1 RMSLREAKPIM
12 YRGKEYESLRAAS
25 KDIGLTHSTLA
36 KLIKKNGQ
44 KGSKLDKAITAI
56 VIAKD
61 KHWTLAQQK
70 RPTATALTYNGK
82 KYKSLRAAAQD
93 IGLSHSIL
101 SKLLREHGSN
111 GPKLDQAIYNLISM
125 QNRLWTK
132 AFTINSE
139 VFYSYIEAG
148 KRFGVRPEIIGDW
161 ILEYEDNFEIHEDD
175 ILFEELEKG
184 SWKHLVAL
192 THRAGFNSV
201 EDWYRKKRDVPDI
214 INLISWLK
222 KSDITLL
229 DFLND
234 LYSDTTFE
242 WWRLKQA
249 PEGTLKDNKRIKQYL
264 EWLENKLGYKEP
276 EDWYQI
282 NANDFKANYGG
293 SLLAYH
299 PMMDLVKILHPSLLD
314 WLFKVVP
321 DGYWKKLQ
329 NQKAVL
335 DYITEQEKFLSLND
349 WYNVSFKDIFG
360 KYKVQR
366 LVMEYNSAVD
376 CLAANYPDH
385 DFVFWKFTRSR
396 GHWSSKT
403 NQRDYIDWLG
413 NQLGIGHPADW
424 YNVTEQDFIDNHGIT
439 LLGQYY
445 SSNIADCIMNI
456 LKDEYPW
463 EKIRFYRNQY
473 KREVR
478 LYGIISCGLPDYK
491 VQFRYKHPEI
501 RHPNSG
507 RKVEYDVFIEE
518 IDAAIEYQGEQHY
531 RPIDRFDGVDPEEA
545 QKSFEHRQKTDQ
557 EKREQSKLNNV
568 DLLEIKYSEW
578 DGSLDYVL
586 DLFNQK
592 FGIKINRETVLTN
605 ASARGFVDNE
615 IIFESD

>member
-1 RMSLREAKPIM
+1 MSLREAKPIM
-12 YRGKEYESLRAAS
+12 YRGKEYKSLRAAS

-82 KYKSLRAAAQD
+82 KYKSLRAAAQV
-93 IGLSHSIL
+93 IGLSHSTL

-125 QNRLWTK
+125 QNHLWTK

-139 VFYSYIEAG
+139 VFYSYIEVG

-161 ILEYEDNFEIHEDD
+161 ILEYGDNFEIHEDD

-184 SWKHLVAL
+184 CWKHLVAL

-366 LVMEYNSAVD
+366 LVMEYSSAVD

-424 YNVTEQDFIDNHGIT
+424 YNVTEQDFIDNYGIT

-445 SSNIADCIMNI
+445 ESSISDCIMTV
-456 LKDEYPW
+456 LQDEFRW
-463 EKIRFYRNQY
+463 EKIRFYKNEY

-478 LYGIISCGLPDYK
+478 LYGILSCGLPDK
-491 VQFRYKHPEI
+491 TVHFRY
-501 RHPNSG
+501 RNSG
-507 RKVEYDVFIEE
+507 LLHPSSGRPIEFDVFVSELSL
-518 IDAAIEYQGEQHY
+518 AVEYQGKQHY
-531 RPIDRFDGVDPEEA
+531 AIVDRFDGKDPEKA
-545 QKSFEHRQKTDQ
+545 QKNLEERQERDQ
-557 EKREQSKLNNV
+557 VKRDQAAENNIKLW
-568 DLLEIKYSEW
+568 EIKYSDW
-578 DGSLDYVL
+578 DGSLDYIIDTLQSEFNVTL
-586 DLFNQK
+586 SRDVIIKNARERDL
-592 FGIKINRETVLTN
+592 
-605 ASARGFVDNE
+605 VDGE
-615 IIFESD
+615 IIYEDD